1 MIQPYIFRIVS
12 EFYGISFLVFYSQSQ
27 SQTKSNW
34 IEMAKANWIHTLS
47 MQMEHEIELK
57 NIVDRPG
64 VKEHKVAN
72 DLLIQIE

>member
-1 MIQPYIFRIVS
+1 
-12 EFYGISFLVFYSQSQ
+12 
-27 SQTKSNW
+27 
-34 IEMAKANWIHTLS
+34 